1 MEVCDID
8 LRIILGGTSRY
19 IDSGITRS
27 SIHFFVAILSFAY
40 YSVACI
46 HNFFLI
52 ESIKT
57 RKTMTVSLEPSSAYV
72 DEIYQGRECD
82 I

>member
-19 IDSGITRS
+19 IDSGITRP
-27 SIHFFVAILSFAY
+27 IHFFVTILSFAY

-46 HNFFLI
+46 HNFFLT